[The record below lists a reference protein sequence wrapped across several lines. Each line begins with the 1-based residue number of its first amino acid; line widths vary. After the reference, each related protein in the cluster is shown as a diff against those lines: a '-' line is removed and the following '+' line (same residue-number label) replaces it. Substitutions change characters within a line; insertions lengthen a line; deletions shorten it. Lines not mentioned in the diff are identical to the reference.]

1 MRCRSFDNEE
11 SRSAVL
17 YLDVC
22 QHKAPTG
29 SPGRVDIQHNK
40 VDQLPA
46 VQHRLKWMPPVCI
59 CLQHTSYLLKGPCD
73 KDSQMIHCIPG
84 DMLAGHLC
92 GQTQCIDQGWQA
104 GKDKAKA
111 RMAEANGHSGTCIH
125 SIHCERVFQPMQGM
139 ERTSI
144 CTERSVWGSV
154 RVSVLDTLVH
164 SASGPKP
171 PRAADALCGRHTRSS
186 CNSLHLDSFP
196 LSTGITLSS
205 SQEMLKHTQ

>member
-1 MRCRSFDNEE
+1 MDAASM
-11 SRSAVL
+11 
-17 YLDVC
+17 
-22 QHKAPTG
+22 H
-29 SPGRVDIQHNK
+29 
-40 VDQLPA
+40 LPA
-46 VQHRLKWMPPVCI
+46 AHIISGKGSMRQRFPNDTLHTRRHVGRPS
-59 CLQHTSYLLKGPCD
+59 LQVKLNAMTK
-73 KDSQMIHCIPG
+73 
-84 DMLAGHLC
+84 
-92 GQTQCIDQGWQA
+92 A
-104 GKDKAKA
+104 GKQGKT
-111 RMAEANGHSGTCIH
+111 RLRLVWQRQMATQEHSNSH

-196 LSTGITLSS
+196 LNTGITLSS